1 MFFVYI
7 QQKSHHINPYFMGNF
22 TLSLS
27 GLMREKAEILQVP
40 SPLIPHAVYK
50 YGQRWI
56 YYV

>member
-1 MFFVYI
+1 MYI